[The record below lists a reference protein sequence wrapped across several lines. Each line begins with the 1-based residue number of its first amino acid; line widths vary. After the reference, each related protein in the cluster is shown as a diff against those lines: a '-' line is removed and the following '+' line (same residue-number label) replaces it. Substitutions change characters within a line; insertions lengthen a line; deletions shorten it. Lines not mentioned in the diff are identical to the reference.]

1 MFSCEYCEIFKNTF
15 FIEYLRWLPM
25 VKSKSL
31 KSAKFQFQLFSTTLD
46 IMGISSLRA
55 DIIAVKRDIHRKI
68 FVATSIQIAIQTL
81 KHLKQNQFAMICT

>member
-1 MFSCEYCEIFKNTF
+1 
-15 FIEYLRWLPM
+15 M

-68 FVATSIQIAIQTL
+68 FVATSIQISIQTL